1 MRFIGC
7 KALLLDNIKDVI
19 DEKAPDAKSL
29 CDVFSGSATVAR
41 YFKKWY
47 EVYSNDLLYFS
58 YVLQKG
64 TIENDSV
71 PTFDGLK
78 EKLSISEP
86 IDFFNSLNSAD
97 MEVIEQ
103 EKRFFQNTYAPAGG
117 RMYVTDENALR
128 IDFARNTVEDW
139 YKSGVISENEY
150 FYLVACIVEGIPF
163 VSNTSG
169 TYGAFHKEWER
180 RSYKKYEVYRLD
192 VTSNGKKNKSFNC
205 DGVELLK
212 HIQGDILYIDP
223 PYNGRQYLPNYH
235 VLETAAKYDYPDV
248 RGVTGQRPYENQKS
262 DFCLK
267 TKVVAAFDELIK
279 NAKFQHIILSYST
292 DGLMSVSDIE
302 EVMKRY
308 GKENTFQIYEIPY
321 RRYKSRNATLTEQL
335 KELLVYVEK

>member
-7 KALLLDNIKDVI
+7 KTLLLDKIKEVV
-19 DEKAPDAKSL
+19 DEKAPDAKTF
-29 CDVFSGSATVAR
+29 CDIFSGTATVGR
-41 YFKKWY
+41 FFKQWY

-64 TIENDSV
+64 TIENDRI
-71 PTFDGLK
+71 PKFEKIKK
-78 EKLSISEP
+78 ELNISDP
-86 IDFFNSLNSAD
+86 IDYFNSMEQGD
-97 MEVIEQ
+97 MESLSKER
-103 EKRFFQNTYAPAGG
+103 RFFQNTYAPIGG

-139 YKSGVISENEY
+139 YASGLISENEY

-192 VTSNGKKNKSFNC
+192 VMTNGKKNKSYNC

-212 HIQGDILYIDP
+212 YIHGDVLYIDP

-235 VLETAAKYDYPDV
+235 VLETAAKYDFPEV

-279 NAKFQHIILSYST
+279 NANFKHIILSYST
-292 DGLMSVSDIE
+292 DGLMTISEIE
-302 EVMKRY
+302 QVMKKH
-308 GKENTFQIYEIPY
+308 GKENSFKIYEIPY
-321 RRYKSRNATLTEQL
+321 RRYKSRNATLTDQL
-335 KELLVYVEK
+335 KELLIYVEK